1 MKTLLFIFALI
12 LLNPLI
18 GLSQDEQIKA
28 LYERAAPKYREEYN
42 KLVESGSLEPKEA
55 EMQGKEGSLQRKL
68 WLAGYYA
75 AIMEYIEPDTVIETT
90 EFDRSGKIHPHGYGV
105 KKAYAF
111 GYWNGVLKAD
121 PVARKLHVS
130 IVAQLLQDD
139 EAEAARKKDTA
150 PKK

>member
-1 MKTLLFIFALI
+1 M
-12 LLNPLI
+12 
-18 GLSQDEQIKA
+18 
-28 LYERAAPKYREEYN
+28 
-42 KLVESGSLEPKEA
+42 ESGSLEPKEPA
-55 EMQGKEGSLQRKL
+55 KQGKEGSLQRKL

-90 EFDRSGKIHPHGYGV
+90 ESDRSGKIHPHGYGV

-111 GYWNGVLKAD
+111 GYWTGVLKAD
-121 PVARKLHVS
+121 PVARKLHGS

-139 EAEAARKKDTA
+139 EAEAARKKGTA